1 MLPQVDKILW
11 LKRGNIY
18 HWKLRAWK
26 ASEHQI
32 YDAKHFSGGH
42 VSNEDIMLLKNMAW
56 LEEVLKTW
64 DSGLRLFL
72 PATEPCK
79 W

>member
-1 MLPQVDKILW
+1 MPPQVDKILW

-42 VSNEDIMLLKNMAW
+42 VSNEDIMLLQKYGVAGRSFED
-56 LEEVLKTW
+56 L
-64 DSGLRLFL
+64 G
-72 PATEPCK
+72 
-79 W
+79 